1 VSQAAAIVIE
11 RKDLLVRTEDLIREF
26 QPLLSAGTVIATVA
40 RCRDEL
46 VRSGVRAGLATAVE
60 SMARTRLRM
69 HAVETLPMQNSL
81 PAAL

>member
-1 VSQAAAIVIE
+1 LSQAAAIVIE
-11 RKDLLVRTEDLIREF
+11 RKDLLTRTEDLIREF
-26 QPLLSAGTVIATVA
+26 QPMLSAGTVIATVA

-69 HAVETLPMQNSL
+69 HAVETLPVQNVMSS
-81 PAAL
+81 AV